1 MRPYKIS
8 DTILKNIQK
17 EFKKALEQY
26 KHADT
31 AFSFKYTPAKSA
43 NTKKV
48 KVYCL
53 PTAWCKITTLV
64 QKTDSEIAWHMLIN
78 KVSKTQ
84 YIITD
89 VLVYPQTATGSTVNT
104 DDTKYALWVNN
115 IPDKEFEMLRGQG
128 HSHVNMGVTP
138 SSVDAKYYSDL
149 LQTVSKGFYI
159 FMIINKKGD
168 IHLQLID
175 IDANIVYETADI
187 AFEIATKDWY
197 QNKWYTEVMKNI
209 SQITNTH
216 HRNFDRAYNGYGI
229 TNTRSTIDKNESK
242 FSECIGDDWYDRFM

>member
-8 DTILKNIQK
+8 DAILKNIQK

-84 YIITD
+84 YIITI
-89 VLVYPQTATGSTVNT
+89 VAITILRH
-104 DDTKYALWVNN
+104 TK
-115 IPDKEFEMLRGQG
+115 P
-128 HSHVNMGVTP
+128 
-138 SSVDAKYYSDL
+138 
-149 LQTVSKGFYI
+149 
-159 FMIINKKGD
+159 
-168 IHLQLID
+168 
-175 IDANIVYETADI
+175 
-187 AFEIATKDWY
+187 
-197 QNKWYTEVMKNI
+197 
-209 SQITNTH
+209 
-216 HRNFDRAYNGYGI
+216 
-229 TNTRSTIDKNESK
+229 
-242 FSECIGDDWYDRFM
+242 